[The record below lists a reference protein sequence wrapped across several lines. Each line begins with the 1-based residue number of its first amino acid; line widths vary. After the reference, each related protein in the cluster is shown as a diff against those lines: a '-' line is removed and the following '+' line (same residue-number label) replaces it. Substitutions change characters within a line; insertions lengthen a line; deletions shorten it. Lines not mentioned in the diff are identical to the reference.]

1 MKRVLARTVMPC
13 FLFVVVSL
21 LFAGGQAFA
30 AGKPA
35 PPPPAPT
42 KHEIVVSLDG
52 NGDFT
57 DPVAALNSITTA
69 SAATP
74 FLVTIKPGVYDIG
87 ANALVMKEHVDVRG
101 SGEGNTTIAGSGASM
116 TFTTLV
122 YGCVNTT
129 LSDLTLNQSSEGW
142 PVTAVYIPSRA
153 GATGEAVISRVTIN
167 GHSCGIMTEMPAKI
181 DHATIN
187 VSSAAGSSTMG
198 IYIYNY
204 RGTCSQATVSECRIF
219 ATAPSAMG
227 IYNDMYAN
235 LVVQNTDIQASGAQ
249 SSGVYSLYSATV
261 LRNVNVRASGEGSTA
276 LNAAYMA
283 YSTQVY
289 QGSYWGDGFA
299 LNKYD
304 PNTPVNAAGAQWRGA
319 ISSATN
325 NRFLN
330 CFDGDFNPIP

>member
-1 MKRVLARTVMPC
+1 MKRVLARAV
-13 FLFVVVSL
+13 L
-21 LFAGGQAFA
+21 LFSLFAVMGLLAGGPAIA

-35 PPPPAPT
+35 PPPPAPIR
-42 KHEIVVSLDG
+42 HEIVVSLDG
-52 NGDFT
+52 NGDFA

-116 TFTTLV
+116 NFITLV

-129 LSDLTLNQSSEGW
+129 LSDLTLSQSSEGW

-187 VSSAAGSSTMG
+187 VSSAASSSTMG
-198 IYIYNY
+198 IYVYNY
-204 RGTCSQATVSECRIF
+204 RGTCSLATVSECRIS
-219 ATAPSAMG
+219 ATAPGAMG

-235 LVVQNTDIQASGAQ
+235 MVVRNTDIQVSGTQ
-249 SSGVYSLYSATV
+249 SSGVYALASATT
-261 LRNVNVRASGEGSTA
+261 LRNVNVTASGEGSTA
-276 LNAAYMA
+276 LNAAYLS
-283 YSTQVY
+283 YGTQVY
-289 QGSYWGDGFA
+289 QGSYRGDGFA
-299 LNKYD
+299 LNKYNPD
-304 PNTPVNAAGAQWRGA
+304 TPVYAAGTQWGGT